1 MDNTTS
7 TDKTKESDKEN
18 EEMNQNAVCDAD
30 DTWPIILNGK
40 YFKIIELDQNRNK
53 VKAMCLTCK
62 EQNKNTVLSGFLRAT
77 TNFKVHLKV
86 ST

>member
-1 MDNTTS
+1 MFKTVDSSKMDNTTS
-7 TDKTKESDKEN
+7 ISKESDKT
-18 EEMNQNAVCDAD
+18 EE
-30 DTWPIILNGK
+30 TLPTILNGK
-40 YFKIIELDQNRNK
+40 YFEIIKLNQNRHR